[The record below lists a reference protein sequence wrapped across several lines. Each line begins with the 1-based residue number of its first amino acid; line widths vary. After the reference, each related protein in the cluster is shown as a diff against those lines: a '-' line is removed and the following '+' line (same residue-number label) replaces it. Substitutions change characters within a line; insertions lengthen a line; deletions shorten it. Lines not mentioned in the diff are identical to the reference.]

1 MFKILVVEDELYAR
15 ESLIKL
21 LREYD
26 AGGQFAILQA
36 VNGEEGESVYHR
48 EKPDLVLTDI
58 RMPKRDGLAL
68 LQRIRENDST
78 TQVVILSAYSDFEY
92 ARTALSNGVAEYLLK
107 PIEKED
113 LYSCLDKF
121 VQRNRTEK
129 KEALIVGRDIVTK
142 FIGNS
147 IRTPGYGSFVEE

>member
-26 AGGQFAILQA
+26 ADGQFAILQA

-92 ARTALSNGVAEYLLK
+92 ARTALSNGVAEYVL
-107 PIEKED
+107 
-113 LYSCLDKF
+113 
-121 VQRNRTEK
+121 
-129 KEALIVGRDIVTK
+129 
-142 FIGNS
+142 
-147 IRTPGYGSFVEE
+147 

>member
-113 LYSCLDKF
+113 LYGCLDKF

-129 KEALIVGRDIVTK
+129 KKR
-142 FIGNS
+142 
-147 IRTPGYGSFVEE
+147 

>member
-107 PIEKED
+107 PIEQEY
-113 LYSCLDKF
+113 LFRC
-121 VQRNRTEK
+121 Q
-129 KEALIVGRDIVTK
+129 
-142 FIGNS
+142 
-147 IRTPGYGSFVEE
+147 